1 MYSRIAWA
9 VAALLLSGSIARA
22 DIVIAVV
29 GPMTGDYAASGEEM
43 RRGAALAVRD
53 LNARGGVAGQQVR
66 LVVRDD
72 ACNPVR
78 AATVAKALAR
88 QNVQFV
94 AGHFCS
100 GPSIVASE
108 IYAKNSILQ
117 ISPSSTNPALTD
129 RAAKRGWR
137 NVHRVCGRDDDH
149 GRVAG
154 KYLAAN
160 FKGKT
165 IAILHDQSIYGKDLA
180 DKAVE
185 SMIAAGA
192 PPPFYV
198 AFAAGEPDYA
208 ELVVKLKEAEITVI
222 YLGGYHVDAAL
233 LMRHAHEQ
241 GYTPQLVSSDALA
254 TDEYWK
260 IAGPSAEGTLV
271 SQARDPRTLPAAKLT
286 VARFRAQNVEPK
298 GATLR
303 TYAAVQVWAA
313 AAKRAGSLKMAAVS
327 KAIRGN
333 AYNTVIGRLT
343 FDDKGDITNP
353 DYVWRIWS
361 KGRLRNTL
369 KVCPTG
375 CEALLR

>member
-1 MYSRIAWA
+1 MISRIGWA
-9 VAALLLSGSIARA
+9 VAILILSGSIARA

-29 GPMTGDYAASGEEM
+29 GPMTGEKAAAGEQM
-43 RRGAALAVRD
+43 RRGAELAVKD

-72 ACNPVR
+72 ACDPVR
-78 AATVAKALAR
+78 AGVVANALAR
-88 QNVQFV
+88 QKVRFV

-100 GPSIVASE
+100 GPSIVGSE
-108 IYAKNSILQ
+108 IYAKNAILQ

-180 DKAVE
+180 DEAVKA
-185 SMIAAGA
+185 MIAAGA

-198 AFAAGEPDYA
+198 TFAAGEPDYT
-208 ELVVKLKEAEITVI
+208 ELVTKLKEAQIDVI
-222 YLGGYHVDAAL
+222 YLAGYHVDAGL
-233 LMRHAHEQ
+233 LMRQAHEQ

-254 TDEYWK
+254 TDDYWK
-260 IAGPSAEGTLV
+260 IARASAEGTLV
-271 SQARDPRTLPAAKLT
+271 SQARDPRTAPAAKLT
-286 VARFRAQNVEPK
+286 VARFRAQNFEPA

-303 TYAAVQVWAA
+303 TYAAIQVWAA
-313 AAKRAGSLKMAAVS
+313 AAKRAGSLEMAAVS
-327 KAIRGN
+327 KAIRGH
-333 AYNTVIGRLT
+333 AYDTVIGRLS
-343 FDDKGDITNP
+343 FDGKGDIENP

-361 KGRLRNTL
+361 KGHLRNTL